1 MAMPHIR
8 ITWANMEH
16 HHPHIAHQLR
26 TQLPPR
32 LRVPDCARTYDP
44 RHTRL
49 KCGDTGVIASHRG
62 PTIFVE
68 PRPHHPPIT
77 PTRAAPRRR
86 GGVCDLWLCV
96 LEPPLFTYIIVKL
109 WILHISPQDN

>member
-77 PTRAAPRRR
+77 PTHARQRQ
-86 GGVCDLWLCV
+86 L
-96 LEPPLFTYIIVKL
+96 
-109 WILHISPQDN
+109 